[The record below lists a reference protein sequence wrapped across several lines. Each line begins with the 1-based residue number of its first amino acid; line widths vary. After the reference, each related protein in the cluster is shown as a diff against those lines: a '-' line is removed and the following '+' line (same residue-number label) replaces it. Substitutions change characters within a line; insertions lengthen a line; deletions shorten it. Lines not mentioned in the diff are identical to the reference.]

1 MNQHKSNKTNNF
13 TEKVSIEKM
22 EIIFF
27 VQHFFRMLW
36 RMHLVVDQY
45 WAHANLHHDYKM
57 TEFKIQDSR
66 DLKYANRVLFFP
78 FANNKHIQMI
88 SANIFVGIFS
98 ALLSLHCDCINIL
111 QNKQIFCKQKHL
123 SDWKKMETF
132 LNWKNLD
139 FELSIQLCDKMTHA

>member
-78 FANNKHIQMI
+78 FANKHIQMI

-111 QNKQIFCKQKHL
+111 QNKQIFCKQKQVT
-123 SDWKKMETF
+123 ETF